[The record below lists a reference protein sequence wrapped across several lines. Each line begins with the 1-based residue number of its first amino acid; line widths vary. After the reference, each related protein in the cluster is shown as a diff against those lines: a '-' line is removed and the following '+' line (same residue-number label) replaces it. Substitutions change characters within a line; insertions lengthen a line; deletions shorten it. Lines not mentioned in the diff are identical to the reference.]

1 MISDFK
7 ASLLCPMPSFFSF
20 FQPSSVPT
28 PPAAQDEDGD
38 AVEAICLDEAF
49 DPLIVKFKDW
59 LFHRALKPDEPLPPL
74 REDVAA

>member
-1 MISDFK
+1 MSV
-7 ASLLCPMPSFFSF
+7 CPCFSPF
-20 FQPSSVPT
+20 LTLICPH
-28 PPAAQDEDGD
+28 PAAQDEDGD